1 MYRKLANV
9 DTALTARLKPCPEAN
24 RANFNK
30 LLEDFEQRADSGAYR
45 GVEETHIFRVG
56 HLDFGE

>member
-1 MYRKLANV
+1 M
-9 DTALTARLKPCPEAN
+9 KPCPEAN
-24 RANFNK
+24 RTNFNK

-56 HLDFGE
+56 YLDFGE